1 MSLTKDQKEA
11 IGSAVAEVVV
21 SAGLEFAVNVIKQCL
36 VSAYVKRNLAG
47 RPELNPRANEAALVH
62 QENNGSAQEGALAQS
77 EVVAEE
83 EGVHG
88 NEVEV
93 NAAISEAEASHNQ
106 ADALDAHTGALDTES
121 QGLKMG

>member
-1 MSLTKDQKEA
+1 MSLTKDQKKA

-21 SAGLEFAVNVIKQCL
+21 SAGLAFGVNALKQCL
-36 VSAYVKRNLAG
+36 VSAYVKHNLAG
-47 RPELNPRANEAALVH
+47 KSELNPSANEAALVH
-62 QENNGSAQEGALAQS
+62 QENNGSSQEGALAQS

-83 EGVHG
+83 EDVHA

-93 NAAISEAEASHNQ
+93 NAAINEAEASHSQ